1 MVLGLPSPKDAA
13 GRDIDLC
20 AVSGLLDR
28 VVRTWRPRG
37 IWLFGSRA
45 RGSAN
50 QTSDWDF
57 LIVVPDDEAATDDPV
72 AAWRL
77 QKESGVSSDL
87 VLCRAA
93 DFLEDR
99 NTPNTIAFEA
109 AHGGVLIYER

>member
-1 MVLGLPSPKDAA
+1 MVLGLQSPKDAS
-13 GRDIDLC
+13 GREIDLG

-28 VVRTWRPRG
+28 ILRTWRPRG

-45 RGSAN
+45 RGNAGPM
-50 QTSDWDF
+50 SDWD
-57 LIVVPDDEAATDDPV
+57 LLVVVPDDEADVDDPL

-93 DFLEDR
+93 DFSEDR
-99 NTPNTIAFEA
+99 NTPNTLAFEA